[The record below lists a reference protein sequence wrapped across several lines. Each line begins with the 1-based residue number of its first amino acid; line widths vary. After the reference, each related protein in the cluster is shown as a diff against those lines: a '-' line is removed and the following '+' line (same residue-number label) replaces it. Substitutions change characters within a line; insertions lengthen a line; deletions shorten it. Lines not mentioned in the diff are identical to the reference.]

1 MGRVVSGLQ
10 DAGPVGIFILLTM
23 ILGGGTAFL
32 TGRAI
37 AGTWRPWWQVGLYML
52 VLGAAVRFLHT
63 ALFAAPLLSATDYA
77 IDTAICLVFGF
88 WGFRATRAR
97 QMAQQY
103 GWIYKRA
110 GLLGWVRQTAAPIAA
125 APESD

>member
-1 MGRVVSGLQ
+1 MARIASELAH
-10 DAGPVGIFILLTM
+10 AGPVCIFILVTVM
-23 ILGGGTAFL
+23 LGGGTAFM

-37 AGTWRPWWQVGLYML
+37 AGTWRPWWHVALYML
-52 VLGAAVRFLHT
+52 VLGTAVRFLHS
-63 ALFAAPLLSATDYA
+63 ALFGASLLSPADY
-77 IDTAICLVFGF
+77 IRDTAVCLVFGF

-103 GWIYKRA
+103 GWIYRRA
-110 GLLGWVRQTAAPIAA
+110 GPLSWARQSTEPIAA

>member
-1 MGRVVSGLQ
+1 M
-10 DAGPVGIFILLTM
+10 
-23 ILGGGTAFL
+23 

-37 AGTWRPWWQVGLYML
+37 AGTWRPWWHVGLYML
-52 VLGAAVRFLHT
+52 ALGAAVRFLHY
-63 ALFAAPLLSATDYA
+63 ALFGAALLSPTHYV
-77 IDTAICLVFGF
+77 IDTAVCLIFGF

-103 GWIYKRA
+103 GWIYRRA
-110 GLLGWVRQTAAPIAA
+110 GPLNWVRQTAAPIAA